1 MSNRGHN
8 ENAVR
13 LSMLADEAKQGLE
26 RVNLGEENTIGGW
39 LAYGHALNEGRAL
52 FPSNERFGQWVEQN
66 GLSQLE
72 TNGIFRPVSRDERAA
87 AMWAAANADQ
97 FEEAR
102 QRGNP
107 RTIRGIHAKWKEIEA
122 EREKAAHDEA
132 MRLRAEEE
140 RKAATERAEAAKTE
154 AEKKASVE
162 AKAKQAV
169 ETAGDD
175 AERQESEA
183 RAAQAGQERQKAE
196 QEATEAVAS
205 IPADVPEP
213 EPEPDPYG
221 YAKLTDEALLD
232 LANGLRADLDDETA
246 KRKAAEAEA
255 KALKAQLRDFEGDDK
270 DAVIRRLQA
279 AVKNAENAKWKA
291 LEDRDAFNRQLYAV
305 KKERDAALKGASK

>member
-26 RVNLGEENTIGGW
+26 RVTQGEENSIGGW
-39 LAYGHALNEGRAL
+39 LAVGFALNEARAIY
-52 FPSNERFGQWVEQN
+52 SADRDFGDWLRSAN
-66 GLSQLE
+66 LSDRMHDHDRL
-72 TNGIFRPVSRDERAA
+72 A

-107 RTIRGIHAKWKEIEA
+107 RTIRGIHAKCKEIEV

-132 MRLRAEEE
+132 MRIRAEED
-140 RKAATERAEAAKTE
+140 RKAATERAEAAKAE
-154 AEKKASVE
+154 AEKKAAIEAE
-162 AKAKQAV
+162 AKHAL
-169 ETAGDD
+169 ETASDD
-175 AERQESEA
+175 AERQEAEA
-183 RAAQAGQERQKAE
+183 RAAEAAQEREKAE

-205 IPADVPEP
+205 IPADDPEP

-279 AVKNAENAKWKA
+279 SVKNAENAKWKA

>member
-26 RVNLGEENTIGGW
+26 RVTQGEENSIGGW
-39 LAYGHALNEGRAL
+39 LAVGFALNEARA
-52 FPSNERFGQWVEQN
+52 
-66 GLSQLE
+66 
-72 TNGIFRPVSRDERAA
+72 IFRGDREFGEWVALCQLDTADRHDRAA

-132 MRLRAEEE
+132 MRIRAEED
-140 RKAATERAEAAKTE
+140 RKAATERAEAAKAE
-154 AEKKASVE
+154 AEKKAAVE
-162 AKAKQAV
+162 AEAKQAL
-169 ETAGDD
+169 ETASDD
-175 AERQESEA
+175 AERQEAEA
-183 RAAQAGQERQKAE
+183 RAAEAAQEREKAE

-205 IPADVPEP
+205 IPADDPEP

-255 KALKAQLRDFEGDDK
+255 KALKAQLRDFEGNDK

-279 AVKNAENAKWKA
+279 SVKNAENAKWKA